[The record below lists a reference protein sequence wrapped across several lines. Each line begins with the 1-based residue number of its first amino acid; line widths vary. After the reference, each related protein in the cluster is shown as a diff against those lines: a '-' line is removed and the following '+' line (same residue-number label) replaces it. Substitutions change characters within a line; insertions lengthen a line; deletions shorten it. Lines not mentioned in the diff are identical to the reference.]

1 MGERASKYLAKYLK
15 ERYDVVKLRREV
27 AEELK
32 EFAKSKKL
40 TLSDAVSYLLA
51 SARASLALMA
61 EKKEE
66 RGEPRERRWLSA
78 EDFSVPVS
86 LPGLKGLKCVLCGAV
101 FAAPSVVEKH
111 LKGWHRVK
119 LAGEGG
125 EEEEEGL

>member
-51 SARASLALMA
+51 SARAL
-61 EKKEE
+61 
-66 RGEPRERRWLSA
+66 RGASRTWTAPRRDIYSKYL
-78 EDFSVPVS
+78 
-86 LPGLKGLKCVLCGAV
+86 L
-101 FAAPSVVEKH
+101 
-111 LKGWHRVK
+111 
-119 LAGEGG
+119 
-125 EEEEEGL
+125 